1 MRHSGSATISDGMN
15 GRPKPTGFAGL
26 KPYDPI
32 DAIGIRAACKLSGWS
47 RPRVIELCEQNGL
60 GRKIGARWAISK
72 VALHAFLNDDREG
85 LSAYLGGDRAGPAV
99 TCAYHAAGVPLPS
112 QRG

>member
-1 MRHSGSATISDGMN
+1 MTQSVSAATSGGTV
-15 GRPKPTGFAGL
+15 GRPFDSGFAVL

-32 DAIGIRAACKLSGWS
+32 DAIGIKTACELSGGS
-47 RPRVIELCEQNGL
+47 RARVIQLCEQYGL

-72 VALHAFLNDDREG
+72 VALHAFLNDDQEG
-85 LSAYLGGDRAGPAV
+85 LSAYLAGDRSGPAV
-99 TCAYHAAGVPLPS
+99 ICAYRAADVPLPS